1 MNKVIL
7 TEDDLNFLLR
17 WRDEHKDLVRQS
29 TVPMKAIKIVCVD
42 SGYTITCVREG
53 ATLRFAVNERGA
65 GIGSLTFEMM
75 SNGMCRLVKNRTKLS
90 NEDRQAVLTVYCSLM
105 ALFVYGKSTTA
116 RVVEQIEK
124 SERPSTKPQ
133 KRSKKRKRNGATY
146 ILGRSVNEPQMKV
159 KGSHSSPSCSFIV
172 RGHYRHYKSGKV
184 IWIAEYSKGT
194 GKKKSTTYRVGA
206 KGE

>member
-7 TEDDLNFLLR
+7 TEDDLGFLLR
-17 WRDEHKDLVRQS
+17 WRDEHKDLVRQN

-53 ATLRFAVNERGA
+53 AMLRLVVNERGA
-65 GIGSLTFEMM
+65 GIGNLTFEMM
-75 SNGMCRLVKNRTKLS
+75 PNGMCRLVKNRTKLS
-90 NEDRQAVLTVYCSLM
+90 DEDRQAVLTVYCSLM
-105 ALFVYGKSTTA
+105 SLFVYGKTTTESDY
-116 RVVEQIEK
+116 EQKAK
-124 SERPSTKPQ
+124 SEIPSTKSK
-133 KRSKKRKRNGATY
+133 KRSKKSKRNGVTY
-146 ILGRSVNEPQMKV
+146 ILVRSGNESQMKV
-159 KGSHSSPSCSFIV
+159 KGSHSSPSCSFTV